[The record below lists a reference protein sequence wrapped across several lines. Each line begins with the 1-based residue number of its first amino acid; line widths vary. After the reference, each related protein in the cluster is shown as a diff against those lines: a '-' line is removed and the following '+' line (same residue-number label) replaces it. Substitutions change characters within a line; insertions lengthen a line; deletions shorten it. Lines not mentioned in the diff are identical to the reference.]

1 MKKSVIIN
9 CLLVIVVLG
18 LVGYILIDKKII
30 NLSGNVNQ
38 KVEEPKEEI
47 KEEQEEKSLDINDS
61 LVEKYFNM
69 YKYFQEECVDEELLN
84 DETEARLHLVL
95 NEIPSSYYENI
106 SCDELNNL
114 TIDDTYYCSSMMVED
129 FTNDLEKLKFE
140 NTSII
145 AENII
150 LNKYQEIFGKDSKYQ
165 KEDIKTFGG
174 MYHYDSKNKGYAYY
188 RINAGGSCIEPN
200 ITLESAT
207 LKDDNLKLI
216 ILKDYNEEDESL
228 EYQDKK
234 LTINLKYEKDT
245 GNYIFDNITSEVQ

>member
-106 SCDELNNL
+106 SCDELNSL

-188 RINAGGSCIEPN
+188 RINAGGSCVIPDVS
-200 ITLESAT
+200 LSSAT
-207 LKDDNLKLI
+207 IKDDILTLI
-216 ILKDYNEEDESL
+216 VSKDYEDESS
-228 EYQDKK
+228 EYQNQE
-234 LTINLKYEKDT
+234 LTINLK
-245 GNYIFDNITSEVQ
+245 

>member
-106 SCDELNNL
+106 SCDELNSL

-188 RINAGGSCIEPN
+188 RINAGGSCLIPDM
-200 ITLESAT
+200 TLESAT
-207 LKDDNLKLI
+207 LKDDILTLI
-216 ILKDYNEEDESL
+216 ILKDYEDDSS
-228 EYQDKK
+228 EYQDQK

>member
-30 NLSGNVNQ
+30 NLSGNVNE

-106 SCDELNNL
+106 SCDELNSL
-114 TIDDTYYCSSMMVED
+114 IIDDTYYCSSMMVED
-129 FTNDLEKLKFE
+129 F
-140 NTSII
+140 
-145 AENII
+145 
-150 LNKYQEIFGKDSKYQ
+150 
-165 KEDIKTFGG
+165 IK
-174 MYHYDSKNKGYAYY
+174 KK
-188 RINAGGSCIEPN
+188 I
-200 ITLESAT
+200 
-207 LKDDNLKLI
+207 LKLLGECI
-216 ILKDYNEEDESL
+216 IMIIKIKDML
-228 EYQDKK
+228 
-234 LTINLKYEKDT
+234 
-245 GNYIFDNITSEVQ
+245 ITE